1 MLLGAGGCFVAT
13 RPDMVAQAAMP
24 IWNFLNN
31 NGSAIIATCALGVT
45 IWQCHQNHRH
55 NKMSVRPKLT
65 ASEDYEDDDKGR
77 TVTFKLINAG
87 FGPAIIKDFILV
99 YENKE
104 ISKNNRKVYEDF
116 LRRITKNVDLQS
128 IYSFIPDS
136 SLLAG
141 ERYEL
146 FSFRHKHG
154 QDVSF
159 IDKLNL
165 RVSYQSMYG
174 DEDKTYIYDSKK
186 DRLYQGREVRN
197 A

>member
-1 MLLGAGGCFVAT
+1 MSEWWETSISLASAVVA
-13 RPDMVAQAAMP
+13 V
-24 IWNFLNN
+24 
-31 NGSAIIATCALGVT
+31 CALSVT
-45 IWQCHQNHRH
+45 VWQGRQNYKH

-65 ASEDYEDDDKGR
+65 ASEDYQDDDKGR
-77 TVTFKLINAG
+77 TVSFELINSG

-99 YENKE
+99 YYGKE
-104 ISKNNRKVYEDF
+104 VSKNNCKGYEDF
-116 LRRITKNVDLQS
+116 LMQLSKDVAFQS
-128 IYSFIPDS
+128 MYSFIPDS

-165 RVSYQSMYG
+165 RVNYQSIYE
-174 DEDKTYIYDSKK
+174 DETFIYDSKK
-186 DRLYQGREVRN
+186 DRLFQGREVRN

>member
-1 MLLGAGGCFVAT
+1 MDWGTSISLASAVVA
-13 RPDMVAQAAMP
+13 A
-24 IWNFLNN
+24 
-31 NGSAIIATCALGVT
+31 CALGVT
-45 IWQCHQNHRH
+45 VWQGRQNYKH

-87 FGPAIIKDFILV
+87 FGPAVIKDFVLV
-99 YENKE
+99 YDGKE
-104 ISKNNRKVYEDF
+104 VANNNRKAYEDF
-116 LRRITKNVDLQS
+116 LTQLSKDVVFQS
-128 IYSFIPDS
+128 LYSFIPDS

-165 RVSYQSMYG
+165 RVNYQSIYE
-174 DEDKTYIYDSKK
+174 DEIFVYDSKK
-186 DRLYQGREVRN
+186 DRHFQGREIRDE
-197 A
+197 

>member
-1 MLLGAGGCFVAT
+1 MSSEIWISLASAVVA
-13 RPDMVAQAAMP
+13 
-24 IWNFLNN
+24 L
-31 NGSAIIATCALGVT
+31 CALGVT
-45 IWQCHQNHRH
+45 VWQGRQNDKH

-77 TVTFKLINAG
+77 TVSFELINAG
-87 FGPAIIKDFILV
+87 FGPAIIKDFVLV
-99 YENKE
+99 YDGKE
-104 ISKNNRKVYEDF
+104 VANNNRKAYEDF
-116 LRRITKNVDLQS
+116 LRQLSQDVSFQS
-128 IYSFIPDS
+128 LYSFIPDS

-154 QDVSF
+154 QDISF

-165 RVSYQSMYG
+165 RVNYQSIYE
-174 DEDKTYIYDSKK
+174 DEIFVYDSKK
-186 DRLYQGREVRN
+186 DRLFRGREVRN

>member
-1 MLLGAGGCFVAT
+1 MSSEMWISLASAVVA
-13 RPDMVAQAAMP
+13 
-24 IWNFLNN
+24 L
-31 NGSAIIATCALGVT
+31 CALGVT
-45 IWQCHQNHRH
+45 VWQGRQNDRH

-65 ASEDYEDDDKGR
+65 ASEDYQDDDKGR
-77 TVTFKLINAG
+77 TVSFELINAG
-87 FGPAIIKDFILV
+87 FGPAIIKDFVLV
-99 YENKE
+99 YDGKE
-104 ISKNNRKVYEDF
+104 VANNNRKAYEDF
-116 LRRITKNVDLQS
+116 LRQLSKDVTFQS
-128 IYSFIPDS
+128 LYSFIPDS

-165 RVSYQSMYG
+165 RVNYQSIYE
-174 DEDKTYIYDSKK
+174 DEIFVYDSKK
-186 DRLYQGREVRN
+186 DRLFQGREVRN

>member
-1 MLLGAGGCFVAT
+1 MDWETSISLASAVVA
-13 RPDMVAQAAMP
+13 
-24 IWNFLNN
+24 L
-31 NGSAIIATCALGVT
+31 CALGVT
-45 IWQCHQNHRH
+45 VWQGNQNYRH

-65 ASEDYEDDDKGR
+65 ASENYQDDDKGR
-77 TVTFKLINAG
+77 TVNFELINAG

-99 YENKE
+99 YDGKE
-104 ISKNNRKVYEDF
+104 VSNNNRKTYEDF
-116 LRRITKNVDLQS
+116 LQQLSKEVVFQS
-128 IYSFIPDS
+128 LYSFIPDS

-146 FSFRHKHG
+146 FSFRYKHG

-165 RVSYQSMYG
+165 RVNYQSIYE
-174 DEDKTYIYDSKK
+174 DETFIYDSKK
-186 DRLYQGREVRN
+186 DRLFQGREVRD